1 MRSTAARQNLW
12 VCAHYFRSIDGIGE
26 KMKLL
31 NILTGIHPML
41 RILLIVVLTVVAHF
55 TVKII
60 RRFSQYL
67 LLMKVDTKA
76 TSEASLTRR
85 YPKLATIITLLVS
98 AGTFTIYFVAVGMIL
113 REFKISLT
121 TYFASATVIGLAV
134 GFGLQGFVQD
144 VVIGLTLIFSDALNI
159 GEVVKLGD
167 EIGKVDNI
175 GLRFTT
181 LINLHGQ
188 RILIPNRNIAVI
200 SQFRGGCIR
209 AYVDIQL
216 PQGSDEEKITQA
228 IQTIAK
234 GMYHQ
239 HNSIILTTPEIFG
252 IKGAKEGQWRYLRI
266 KIKLWPGQTELIEET
281 FKERVIQTLKE
292 YYEDYASWMITVTYR
307 VE

>member
-1 MRSTAARQNLW
+1 
-12 VCAHYFRSIDGIGE
+12 
-26 KMKLL
+26 
-31 NILTGIHPML
+31 ML
-41 RILLIVVLTVVAHF
+41 RILLIILLTVAAHF
-55 TVKII
+55 TVKAI

-67 LLMKVDTKA
+67 LTMKVDRKVA
-76 TSEASLTRR
+76 SETSLTRR
-85 YPKLATIITLLVS
+85 YPKVATIITILVS
-98 AGTFTIYFVAVGMIL
+98 AVTFSIYFVAVGMVL

-144 VVIGLTLIFSDALNI
+144 LVIGLTLIFSDALNI

-167 EIGKVDNI
+167 EIGRVDNI

-188 RILIPNRNIAVI
+188 RILIPNRNIGVI
-200 SQFRGGCIR
+200 GQFRGGCIR

-216 PQGSDEEKITQA
+216 PQEVDEETISQA
-228 IQTIAK
+228 IQAIAN

-239 HNSIILTTPEIFG
+239 HKSIILAAPETFG
-252 IKGAKEGQWRYLRI
+252 IKVVKAGQWRYLRI
-266 KIKLWPGQTELIEET
+266 KFKLWPGQIKIIEET
-281 FKERVIQTLKE
+281 FKESVVQVIKRS
-292 YYEDYASWMITVTYR
+292 YADYAPWMITVTYK

>member
-1 MRSTAARQNLW
+1 
-12 VCAHYFRSIDGIGE
+12 
-26 KMKLL
+26 MKLIAVFADI
-31 NILTGIHPML
+31 NPFL
-41 RILLIVVLTVVAHF
+41 RILLIIVLTVAAHF
-55 TVKII
+55 SVKAI

-67 LLMKVDTKA
+67 LTMKIDSKA
-76 TSEASLTRR
+76 ASEANLTRR
-85 YPKLATIITLLVS
+85 YPKIATIITILVS
-98 AGTFTIYFVAVGMIL
+98 AVTFSIYFVAVGMIL

-144 VVIGLTLIFSDALNI
+144 LVIGLTLIFSDALNI

-167 EIGKVDNI
+167 EIGTVDNI

-216 PQGSDEEKITQA
+216 PREVDENETSQA
-228 IQTIAK
+228 IEAIAK

-239 HNSIILTTPEIFG
+239 HRSIILTAPETFG
-252 IKGAKEGQWRYLRI
+252 IKDAKAGQWRYMRI
-266 KIKLWPGQTELIEET
+266 KFKLWPGQMKIVEET
-281 FKERVIQTLKE
+281 FKEMVVQVLKRPFP
-292 YYEDYASWMITVTYR
+292 D
-307 VE
+307 